1 MHTKPLHPSSK
12 GVHLKHYSIMVLSLF
27 MIAHAPT
34 IAFTGIDCLDIDVQ
48 VRISAGFVGFTN
60 VGPITRGKDSVS

>member
-1 MHTKPLHPSSK
+1 
-12 GVHLKHYSIMVLSLF
+12 MVLSLF